1 MSPKCLQT
9 GAKPALSAEERAT
22 KHGLSAVVRK
32 RRKWALKTIDKRFR
46 DGKLTTK
53 FKADLISYAGVCV
66 KMNALRKAA
75 VDVLAAK
82 FNRLLRA
89 YRWQYQQPLPPVVNQ
104 RKRCVYPIVRELDM
118 LEDSFFRCAQAFG
131 FARVAKT
138 LSLHEILANED
149 TPANENG
156 AADGKE
162 ENKQAQS

>member
-53 FKADLISYAGVCV
+53 FKAALISYVGGIEN
-66 KMNALRKAA
+66 MSALRKAA
-75 VDVLAAK
+75 VDVLAAN

-89 YRWQYQQPLPPVVNQ
+89 YRGKYQHPLPPVVNQ

-118 LEDSFFRCAQAFG
+118 
-131 FARVAKT
+131 
-138 LSLHEILANED
+138 
-149 TPANENG
+149 
-156 AADGKE
+156 
-162 ENKQAQS
+162 